1 MTGTERVART
11 AKTFSKVTSLLVDG
25 LQSVGDFGQHRED
38 FPESMVSKTFAASVL
53 MTAIELTES
62 LVADANRVKKEQRN
76 PT

>member
-1 MTGTERVART
+1 
-11 AKTFSKVTSLLVDG
+11 
-25 LQSVGDFGQHRED
+25 
-38 FPESMVSKTFAASVL
+38 L